1 MGSEA
6 ERYGFIREQSGLS
19 KKDFAESLGLS
30 MAMGFQI
37 STGRIRPSREV
48 MERLSSV
55 YNVNLH
61 WFITG
66 EGSPGYNP
74 DTVEIELLD
83 QEAAAGRGREVADRL
98 EKRGFQVPLSL
109 VSAYR
114 PEKLQAVYVAG
125 DSMVDEKIN
134 DGDIVI
140 FHPGLTEGNGIYV
153 VSIGNTLV
161 VKRVDFDTPNQTVI
175 LISANPVYPPR
186 RFSGHALEE
195 VRIAGRVLACVHQV

>member
-1 MGSEA
+1 VIAVSIARSEA
-6 ERYGFIREQSGLS
+6 DRYSFIREKSGLS
-19 KKDFAESLGLS
+19 KKDFAESLGIS
-30 MAMGFQI
+30 MATGFQI
-37 STGRIRPSREV
+37 TTGRIRPSRET

-74 DTVEIELLD
+74 DTVAIELLE
-83 QEAAAGRGREVADRL
+83 QEAAAGRGREALDYP
-98 EKRGFQVPLSL
+98 EKHSFQVPRSL
-109 VSAYR
+109 VSPYR
-114 PEKLQAVYVAG
+114 PERLQAVYVAG

-134 DGDIVI
+134 DGDIII
-140 FHPGLTEGNGIYV
+140 FHPGLTEGNGVYV

-175 LISANPVYPPR
+175 LLSANSAYPPAYSPVPPLR
-186 RFSGHALEE
+186 NCG
-195 VRIAGRVLACVHQV
+195 

>member
-1 MGSEA
+1 MN
-6 ERYGFIREQSGLS
+6 
-19 KKDFAESLGLS
+19 
-30 MAMGFQI
+30 MGFQI

-74 DTVEIELLD
+74 DTVEIELLE
-83 QEAAAGRGREVADRL
+83 QEAAAGHGRDAVDYP
-98 EKRGFQVPLSL
+98 EKRTFQVPLSL
-109 VSAYR
+109 ISPYR
-114 PEKLQAVYVAG
+114 PERLQAVYVAG

-140 FHPGLTEGNGIYV
+140 FHPGQTEGNGIFV

-161 VKRVDFDTPNQTVI
+161 VKRVDFDTLNQTVI
-175 LISANPVYPPR
+175 LLSANPAYPPR
-186 RFSGHALEE
+186 PFSGPALEE
-195 VRIAGRVLACVHQV
+195 LRIAGRVLACVHRV

>member
-1 MGSEA
+1 VGGEA
-6 ERYGFIREQSGLS
+6 ERYNFIREKSGLS

-30 MAMGFQI
+30 MVMGFQI
-37 STGRIRPSREV
+37 ATGRIRPSCEV

-83 QEAAAGRGREVADRL
+83 QEAAAGRGQEVVDYP
-98 EKRGFQVPLSL
+98 EKHSFQVPRSL
-109 VSAYR
+109 VSPYR
-114 PEKLQAVYVAG
+114 PERLQAVYVAG
-125 DSMVDEKIN
+125 DSMADEKIN

-140 FHPGLTEGNGIYV
+140 FHPGLTGGERRLCGVHRQCPGRKAGGLRYPESNRHP
-153 VSIGNTLV
+153 L
-161 VKRVDFDTPNQTVI
+161 KRK
-175 LISANPVYPPR
+175 LRLSPPPFLR
-186 RFSGHALEE
+186 PRP
-195 VRIAGRVLACVHQV
+195 

>member
-1 MGSEA
+1 MGDEA
-6 ERYGFIREQSGLS
+6 ERYNFIREISGLS

-30 MAMGFQI
+30 MNMGFQI
-37 STGRIRPSREV
+37 STGRVRPSREV

-83 QEAAAGRGREVADRL
+83 QEAAAGHGRDAADYPG
-98 EKRGFQVPLSL
+98 KSAFQVPRGLI
-109 VSAYR
+109 APYR
-114 PEKLQAVYVAG
+114 PERLQAVYVAG
-125 DSMVDEKIN
+125 DSMADEKIN

-140 FHPGLTEGNGIYV
+140 FHPGLTEGNGIFV

-161 VKRVDFDTPNQTVI
+161 VKRVDFDPLNQTVI
-175 LISANPVYPPR
+175 LISANPAYPPR
-186 RFSGHALEE
+186 QFSGPALDEL
-195 VRIAGRVLACVHQV
+195 RIAGRVLACVHRL

>member
-1 MGSEA
+1 MGAEA
-6 ERYGFIREQSGLS
+6 ERYNFIREKSGRS

-30 MAMGFQI
+30 MNMGFQI

-74 DTVEIELLD
+74 DTVEIELLE
-83 QEAAAGRGREVADRL
+83 QEAAAGRGRDAVDYP
-98 EKRGFQVPLSL
+98 EKRTFQVPRSL
-109 VSAYR
+109 ISPYR
-114 PEKLQAVYVAG
+114 PERLQAVYVAG

-140 FHPGLTEGNGIYV
+140 FHPGLTDGNGIFV
-153 VSIGNTLV
+153 VSIGNALV
-161 VKRVDFDTPNQTVI
+161 VKRVDFDTLNQTVI
-175 LISANPVYPPR
+175 LISANPAYPPR
-186 RFSGHALEE
+186 PFSGPALEE
-195 VRIAGRVLACVHQV
+195 LKIAGRVLACVHRV